1 MTARVISELY
11 YNISWAMQN
20 GIHYAILILLLPFRV
35 MVSEIYIPTVFLE
48 NRINCRRRAR
58 RRNQHKQKMSFV
70 TNKESKTQKYLFY
83 SKVHR
88 RRAKGKLEQINVK
101 IVPWGHVI
109 GFFSVRTFCLVI
121 PYNTITF
128 CVSCCPNVIK

>member
-1 MTARVISELY
+1 MTGRVISELY

-35 MVSEIYIPTVFLE
+35 MVSEIYNPTAFLE
-48 NRINCRRRAR
+48 NHINCRRRAR
-58 RRNQHKQKMSFV
+58 RRNQHKRKMSFV

-88 RRAKGKLEQINVK
+88 RKAQRKTWRNQRLNRSVRSCYR
-101 IVPWGHVI
+101 
-109 GFFSVRTFCLVI
+109 FFSVRTFCLVI

-128 CVSCCPNVIK
+128 CVSCCPYIIK